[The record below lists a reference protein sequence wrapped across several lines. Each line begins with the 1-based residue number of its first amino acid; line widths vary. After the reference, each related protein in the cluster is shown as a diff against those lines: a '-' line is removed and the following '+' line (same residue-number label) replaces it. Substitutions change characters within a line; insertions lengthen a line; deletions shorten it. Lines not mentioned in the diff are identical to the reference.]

1 MTKTLEAHQMMKKAL
16 VALAF
21 SGMSLSAQAGVLLA
35 EGFEDV
41 GGLAAKGWVLNNA
54 STPLG
59 LTSGWAQGSSTVF
72 PALRGAANS
81 YASAN
86 YLNAAAGGELN
97 TWLITPEF
105 STGIN
110 GALVSFWLRA
120 DAFAGT
126 SDQVAFGF
134 GNASGSLDSFAL
146 GSPVTVGTDGWA
158 RYEVRTDAGAGK
170 ARFALQYTGAADF
183 ANYVGVDSLVVSAVP
198 EPSTMLSLF
207 AGALGLAL
215 VRRRKRG

>member
-1 MTKTLEAHQMMKKAL
+1 MMKKAL

-21 SGMSLSAQAGVLLA
+21 SGMALSAQAGALLA

-41 GGLAAKGWVLNNA
+41 GGLAAKGWVLKNGG
-54 STPLG
+54 TPPG
-59 LTSGWAQGSSTVF
+59 LTSGWAQGSSNIF
-72 PALRGAANS
+72 PALSGPANS

-86 YLNAAAGGELN
+86 YLNAAAGGDLN
-97 TWLITPEF
+97 TWLITSEF

-110 GALVSFWLRA
+110 GATVSFWLRA
-120 DAFAGT
+120 DAYPGT
-126 SDQVAFGF
+126 SDQIAFGF
-134 GNASGSLDSFAL
+134 GNANGELNSFVL
-146 GSPVTVGTDGWA
+146 GAPVTVGTDGWA
-158 RYEVRTDAGAGK
+158 RYEVMTAGGQGN

-183 ANYVGVDSLVVSAVP
+183 ANYVGVDSLLVSEVP

-207 AGALGLAL
+207 AGAMGLAL